1 MNNQFL
7 VLIGLIFNLAG
18 ALFLGFSFIYKNQK
32 ANEPGLRELIIGPR
46 RLKIG
51 KKKYSYT
58 MIGIILVAIGA
69 LLQIITIF

>member
-32 ANEPGLRELIIGPR
+32 ANKPGLRELIIGPR